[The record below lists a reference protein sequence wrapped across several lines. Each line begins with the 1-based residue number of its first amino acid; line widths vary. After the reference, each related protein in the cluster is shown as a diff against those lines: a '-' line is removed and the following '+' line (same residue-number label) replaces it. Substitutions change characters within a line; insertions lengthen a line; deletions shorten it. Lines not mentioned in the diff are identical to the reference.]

1 MDSNSY
7 LLARMLPLWSPVFST
22 YEGQLP
28 GPLRVRLQT
37 CINWQPPPQLQQPG
51 LCPGVSDFSPI
62 LRWLQKIQF
71 KMTQVELQS
80 SEAIQ
85 FYTI

>member
-7 LLARMLPLWSPVFST
+7 LLARMLPLWTPVFT
-22 YEGQLP
+22 AQEGQLP
-28 GPLRVRLQT
+28 SAMRVRLQS
-37 CINWQPPPQLQQPG
+37 CVNWQPPPQLQQPN
-51 LCPGVSDFSPI
+51 LCPGVCDSSPI